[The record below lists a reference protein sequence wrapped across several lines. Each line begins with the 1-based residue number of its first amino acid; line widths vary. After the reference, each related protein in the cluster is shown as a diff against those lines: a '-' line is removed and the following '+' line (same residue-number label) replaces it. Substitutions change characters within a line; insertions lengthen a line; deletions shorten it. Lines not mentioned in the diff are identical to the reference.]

1 VIFSDIIL
9 YKIQSIILVSIN
21 PIINLCLAA
30 RSMRNYSCGVDATH
44 DDHHDL
50 SHSNQLKTREDGCI
64 NGDQGDFISVDYTP
78 ARKKPPIHN

>member
-1 VIFSDIIL
+1 M
-9 YKIQSIILVSIN
+9 ILVSIN

-30 RSMRNYSCGVDATH
+30 RSMRKNSCGRVDATH
-44 DDHHDL
+44 DDHHHDL

-64 NGDQGDFISVDYTP
+64 NGDQGDFISMDYTP